1 MFDHLQCWKGEYKV
15 KHAGEN
21 LKYPPTIL
29 TRDAVEIGNAKV
41 QYEIVT
47 SDNKPKGEK
56 VNINQSKMENATTSN
71 NPQFWVSNVNMT
83 A

>member
-29 TRDAVEIGNAKV
+29 TRDAVEVGNAEV
-41 QYEIVT
+41 QCEAIT
-47 SDNKPKGEK
+47 GNDKPKGEK
-56 VNINQSKMENATTSN
+56 VNINQPKMENATTSN
-71 NPQFWVSNVNMT
+71 NLQF
-83 A
+83 